1 MNSISL
7 HRIEKINIERDD
19 TFEAFGT
26 VTVTVTDS
34 TGVSTVVN
42 IFFDKAE
49 GIAVN
54 ISDTVKM
61 HLNKRK

>member
-26 VTVTVTDS
+26 ITVTVTDNN
-34 TGVSTVVN
+34 GISTVVN
-42 IFFDKAE
+42 MFFDKSE
-49 GIAVN
+49 GVAVN
-54 ISDTVKM
+54 MSDTFKM